1 MRLANDG
8 VGLEKGAHGDDKS
21 VAMVDATKDLRKA
34 ATVNS
39 RALKVTSGAST
50 VAKEATERML
60 ESAVTTSEAAGR
72 PSGMTT
78 TELEPNDTGIDVG
91 SVPPE
96 GPMTEVA
103 RETKLSSRCTTAHMA
118 VTRASLSLATTTDCK
133 NEVTDGRGDVGEA
146 RQRRDHRSQSGAAR
160 MPGQHTDGVGTGGGE
175 ACGNYPGEESRRCA
189 ERVDGNG
196 SVRADRGRVGRRS
209 AWHRVKVLLTKR
221 RQEERDVEA
230 DQQRADEE
238 VQEDR
243 RRVAAAAVAELEE
256 RRRKGLAKRRRKVTV
271 TPRATSENDVEYVGA
286 DDGLPTAM
294 VKVTGVRLRVKPDR
308 CARCTVAGTEWMAYG
323 DKVAV
328 DAPVDYGEGIGG
340 FY

>member
-1 MRLANDG
+1 MTLDDAEEMDKNEDTTEEYPDVDHKTSETVKMTAGAVSETDVHEMNELACSGGDRTSRSDMRLANDG

-133 NEVTDGRGDVGEA
+133 NESVATTRWSAEMNGGDMPYNLGDEPSMVYENGWHELVTEGRWTEETNSGD
-146 RQRRDHRSQSGAAR
+146 
-160 MPGQHTDGVGTGGGE
+160 MPNELGDEPSVVNENGCHGFAT
-175 ACGNYPGEESRRCA
+175 ESRWIQTVA
-189 ERVDGNG
+189 
-196 SVRADRGRVGRRS
+196 S
-209 AWHRVKVLLTKR
+209 T
-221 RQEERDVEA
+221 
-230 DQQRADEE
+230 
-238 VQEDR
+238 EDR
-243 RRVAAAAVAELEE
+243 TKAILAASGRAETTTA
-256 RRRKGLAKRRRKVTV
+256 GM
-271 TPRATSENDVEYVGA
+271 
-286 DDGLPTAM
+286 DG
-294 VKVTGVRLRVKPDR
+294 
-308 CARCTVAGTEWMAYG
+308 W
-323 DKVAV
+323 
-328 DAPVDYGEGIGG
+328 
-340 FY
+340 